1 MPQPLQQNVTN
12 ADGPLSGEFLSYVLE
27 HFVKL
32 TAIQRMQLGS
42 SLLQLIIQKDFSE
55 DMSHFVSSDFLSL
68 LLLSMEI
75 SVVWKRKRNTIY
87 YLCKAVGERRLDTDR
102 MPFGLI
108 SYNDIVNLFVASL
121 FCLHITD
128 SQGSDISNCLL
139 LDPKIQYWSSG
150 ILVWQIISSK
160 VLL

>member
-12 ADGPLSGEFLSYVLE
+12 ADCPLSGEFLSYVLE

-75 SVVWKRKRNTIY
+75 SVV
-87 YLCKAVGERRLDTDR
+87 
-102 MPFGLI
+102 
-108 SYNDIVNLFVASL
+108 
-121 FCLHITD
+121 
-128 SQGSDISNCLL
+128 
-139 LDPKIQYWSSG
+139 
-150 ILVWQIISSK
+150 
-160 VLL
+160 